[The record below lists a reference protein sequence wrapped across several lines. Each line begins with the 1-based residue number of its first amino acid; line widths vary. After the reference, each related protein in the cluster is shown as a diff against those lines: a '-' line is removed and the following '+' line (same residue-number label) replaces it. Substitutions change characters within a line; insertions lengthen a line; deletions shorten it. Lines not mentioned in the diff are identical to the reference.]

1 MLLNW
6 GFDMF
11 DSLDLY
17 IWITCSCLGCT
28 VGIYFGY
35 WLRKRDEADGVVSAL
50 QTALDERCVPE
61 SVRQQVLVSSPT
73 TQLLTLAH
81 WKLRHSSRHIQV
93 VKPEDYKRCRS
104 IASRIMLIK
113 PTK

>member
-1 MLLNW
+1 
-6 GFDMF
+6 MF

-17 IWITCSCLGCT
+17 IWITCGCLGCA
-28 VGIYFGY
+28 VGIYLGY

-50 QTALDERCVPE
+50 NTALDERGVPE
-61 SVRQQVLVSSPT
+61 AVRQQVIVSSPT

-81 WKLRHSSRHIQV
+81 WKLKHSSRCTQ
-93 VKPEDYKRCRS
+93 PAEQEDYKRCRS

-113 PTK
+113 PLQ

>member
-1 MLLNW
+1 
-6 GFDMF
+6 MF

-17 IWITCSCLGCT
+17 IWITCSCLGCA

-50 QTALDERCVPE
+50 KAALDDGHVPE
-61 SVRQQVLVSSPT
+61 AVRQQVIVSSPT

-81 WKLRHSSRHIQV
+81 WKLKHSSSCAQT

-113 PTK
+113 PVE

>member
-1 MLLNW
+1 
-6 GFDMF
+6 MF

-17 IWITCSCLGCT
+17 VWLTCGCLGCA

-50 QTALDERCVPE
+50 KAALDDGHVPE
-61 SVRQQVLVSSPT
+61 AVRQQVIVSSPT

-81 WKLRHSSRHIQV
+81 WKLKHSSRHVQPA
-93 VKPEDYKRCRS
+93 KQEDYKRCRS

-113 PTK
+113 PLQ

>member
-1 MLLNW
+1 
-6 GFDMF
+6 MF

-17 IWITCSCLGCT
+17 IWITCGCLGCA
-28 VGIYFGY
+28 VGIYLGY

-50 QTALDERCVPE
+50 KTALDEQRVPDA
-61 SVRQQVLVSSPT
+61 VRQQVLVSSPT

-81 WKLRHSSRHIQV
+81 WKLKHSSRHAQPA
-93 VKPEDYKRCRS
+93 KPEDYKRCRS

-113 PTK
+113 PLQ

>member
-1 MLLNW
+1 
-6 GFDMF
+6 MF

-17 IWITCSCLGCT
+17 IWLTCSCLGCV

-50 QTALDERCVPE
+50 KAALDERRVPE
-61 SVRQQVLVSSPT
+61 AVRQQVLVSSPT

-81 WKLRHSSRHIQV
+81 WKLKHSSRRVQPA
-93 VKPEDYKRCRS
+93 KPEDYKRCRS

-113 PTK
+113 PLQ

>member
-1 MLLNW
+1 
-6 GFDMF
+6 MF

-17 IWITCSCLGCT
+17 IWITCGCLGCA

-50 QTALDERCVPE
+50 KAALDERRVPE
-61 SVRQQVLVSSPT
+61 AVRQQVLVSSPT

-81 WKLRHSSRHIQV
+81 WKLKHSSRSMQTA
-93 VKPEDYKRCRS
+93 KPEDYKRCRS

-113 PTK
+113 PLQ

>member
-1 MLLNW
+1 
-6 GFDMF
+6 MF
-11 DSLDLY
+11 DLLDLY
-17 IWITCSCLGCT
+17 IWITCSCLGCA

-50 QTALDERCVPE
+50 KAALDERRVPE
-61 SVRQQVLVSSPT
+61 AVRQQVLVSSTT

-81 WKLRHSSRHIQV
+81 WKLKHSSRCVQPT
-93 VKPEDYKRCRS
+93 KPEDYKRCRS

-113 PTK
+113 PVK

>member
-1 MLLNW
+1 MLN
-6 GFDMF
+6 
-11 DSLDLY
+11 SLDLY
-17 IWITCSCLGCT
+17 VWVTCGCLGCA
-28 VGIYFGY
+28 VGICFGY

-50 QTALDERCVPE
+50 KTALDEQCVPDA
-61 SVRQQVLVSSPT
+61 VRQQVLVSSPT

-81 WKLRHSSRHIQV
+81 WKLKHSSRCAQT

-113 PTK
+113 PVE